1 MLYNYYKYYF
11 ESGDNLSSNFSF
23 FHGKWDVLANLG
35 ETAEKNLYHDPHT
48 TIMKLRLFGETL
60 TKFILASENI
70 QEAFGTTQAD
80 RINTLRRE
88 GLLEP
93 ELVDIFETLR
103 RKGNLA
109 VHEAGFGSSEE
120 AKSLVHLTFRLSVW
134 FMEVYG
140 DYEFVAP
147 EYIEQQQQEAINP
160 EQLQNEYDEKVK
172 KLEEELEKIRKQ
184 AETEQP
190 DVKNERKKVSKNF
203 IRGQQLTE
211 AETRIIIDGKL
222 RAAGWEAN
230 TTSLN
235 HHKHG
240 TLPRKNHNM
249 AIAEWKVDGG
259 RADYALFVGLNL
271 VGLIE
276 AKAKKIN
283 IPASLESQ
291 TKVYAKNVIQLENE
305 IITPTTGTY
314 KVPFLYATN
323 GRPYLK
329 QLKEESG
336 IWFWDSR
343 KRKEHA
349 RPLEGWHSP
358 DDLQLLLSQDD
369 VDANKKLQAEDIT
382 KFGLRSYQQSAV
394 LSAEAALIEGQ
405 RKMLIAMA
413 TGTGKTRT
421 AIALMYRLIKSK
433 KCRRILFLVD
443 RNSLG
448 QQTEDA
454 LKDTKIE
461 GYSFAD
467 IYDIKSLEDMT
478 PDVETKVHIATVQ
491 GMVRRLFY
499 NEAEKIPSVG
509 QYDFIIVDEAHR
521 GYTSDREMSEDELQF
536 RDQNEYISQYR
547 RVIDYFDAACLGLT
561 ATPAL
566 HTTEIFG
573 MPIYK
578 YSYSEAVLDGFLV
591 DHEPPYL
598 FQTELS
604 QLGITFEKDEE
615 VEVYDV
621 DKGEVE
627 LEKME
632 DTVHFEVEQFNR
644 RVITEPFN
652 RAVLNKLTEYID
664 PTGKEKTLIFAATDQ
679 HADLVVRLLKEAF
692 KERGDDIEDDA
703 IVKITASIYKPLS
716 MIKRL
721 KNERL
726 PNVVVTV
733 DLLTTGIDVPS
744 ITNLVFLRRIQ
755 SRILYDQMLG
765 RATRLCTEIG
775 KTHFN
780 IYDAVGI
787 YNRLQSYTE
796 MKPVVKQP
804 NISIG
809 ELYESLANS
818 TTEDEA
824 TFFRDQLVAKLQRRK
839 QRLNDEAQQKFKELS
854 NGKSLDEW
862 VKEIQSYTPK
872 EAKQHSVLFGYIE
885 TYRVQSEKRY
895 ISNHEDKVTEVTRGY
910 GEGNNRPEDYLDGFA
925 SFIQENLNII
935 PALHVVCTRPKDL
948 TRQDLRE
955 LITILETK
963 GFKQSHLQTAWKQ
976 TKNEDIAA
984 DIISFIRQAALG
996 EALVEHETRIKRAMQ
1011 KVYSLHDWTPRQK
1024 KWLERIEKQ
1033 LLQVPVLAPTPQ
1045 NAFSEEPFR
1054 SQGGYNTLKREFGD
1068 LIDNVVYTINENLYV
1083 S

>member
-1 MLYNYYKYYF
+1 M
-11 ESGDNLSSNFSF
+11 SGNFSF
-23 FHGKWDVLANLG
+23 FQGKWDVLANLG
-35 ETAEKNLYHDPHT
+35 ETAERNVYHDPHT
-48 TIMKLRLFGETL
+48 TVMKLRLFAETL
-60 TKFILASENI
+60 TKFILAAENI
-70 QEAFGTTQAD
+70 KEAYGTTQVD

-88 GLLEP
+88 RLLEP
-93 ELVDIFETLR
+93 ELIDILEALR
-103 RKGNLA
+103 RKGNVA
-109 VHEAGFGSSEE
+109 MHEADYGKVEE
-120 AKSLVHLTFRLSVW
+120 AKALLQLTFRLSIW

-140 DYEFVAP
+140 DWDFQAP
-147 EYIEQQQQEAINP
+147 EYTVPREQT
-160 EQLQNEYDEKVK
+160 EQSTETLQKEYAEKVK
-172 KLEEELEKIRKQ
+172 KLEEELEAIRRQ
-184 AETEQP
+184 AEVEQEE
-190 DVKNERKKVSKNF
+190 VKIERKKISKNF
-203 IRGQQLTE
+203 MRRQQLTE
-211 AETRIIIDGKL
+211 AETRTIIDGKL
-222 RAAGWEAN
+222 RAVGWEVD
-230 TTSLN
+230 TTVLN
-235 HHKHG
+235 HQKNG
-240 TLPRKNHNM
+240 TLPEKNRNM
-249 AIAEWKVDGG
+249 AIAEWKVNGG
-259 RADYALFVGLNL
+259 RVDYALFIGLKL
-271 VGLIE
+271 VGFIE
-276 AKAKKIN
+276 AKAKKKTV
-283 IPASLESQ
+283 PGALESQ
-291 TKVYAKNVIQLENE
+291 TKVYAKNAAQVEDE
-305 IITPTTGTY
+305 VITPTTGEY

-323 GRPYLK
+323 GRPYLR
-329 QLKEESG
+329 QLQEESG

-343 KRKEHA
+343 KPLEHA

-369 VDANKKLQAEDIT
+369 KDANKRLEEEDIT
-382 KFGLRSYQQSAV
+382 KFGLRHYQQRAV
-394 LSAEAALIEGQ
+394 LSAEEGLKEGQ
-405 RKMLIAMA
+405 RRMLIAMA

-448 QQTEDA
+448 KQTEDA

-467 IYDIKSLEDMT
+467 IYDVKSLEDMS
-478 PDVETKVHIATVQ
+478 PEVETKVQIATVQ

-499 NEAEKIPSVG
+499 SDNEKLPSVG

-521 GYTSDREMSEDELQF
+521 GYTSDKEMSEEELEF
-536 RDQNEYISQYR
+536 RDQNDYISQYR

-573 MPIYK
+573 MPIFK
-578 YSYSEAVLDGFLV
+578 YSYSEAVLDGYLV

-598 FQTELS
+598 FKTELS
-604 QLGITFEKDEE
+604 QVGITLEKDKE

-621 DKGEVE
+621 HKGEIQ

-632 DTVHFEVEQFNR
+632 DTIHFEVEQFNK

-652 RAVLNKLTEYID
+652 RAVLNKLVEYID

-692 KERGDDIEDDA
+692 KERGDEIEDDA
-703 IVKITASIYKPLS
+703 IMKITGYIYKPLDA
-716 MIKRL
+716 IKRF

-733 DLLTTGIDVPS
+733 DLLTTGIDVPP

-765 RATRLCTEIG
+765 RATRLCPDIG

-787 YNRLQSYTE
+787 YDKLQSYTE
-796 MKPVVKQP
+796 MKPVIKKQ
-804 NISIG
+804 NYSIG
-809 ELYESLANS
+809 ELYESLVNA
-818 TTEDEA
+818 TAEDEA
-824 TFFRDQLVAKLQRRK
+824 SFYRDQLAAKIQRRK
-839 QRLNDEAQQKFKELS
+839 QRLNEEGKQKFEELS
-854 NGKSLDEW
+854 NGKNVDEW
-862 VKEIQSYTPK
+862 AKEIQTYTPQ
-872 EAKQHSVLFGYIE
+872 EAKQHNMLFEYME
-885 TYRVQSEKRY
+885 AYRVKGEKRY
-895 ISNHEDKVTEVTRGY
+895 ISNKEDEVTDVVRGY
-910 GEGNNRPEDYLDGFA
+910 GEGNKRPEDYLEGFVR
-925 SFIQENLNII
+925 FIQENINKI
-935 PALHVVCTRPKDL
+935 PALHLICTRPKDL

-996 EALVEHETRIKRAMQ
+996 EALVAHEARIKQAMQ

-1033 LLQVPVLAPTPQ
+1033 LLKVPVLAPTAEE
-1045 NAFSEEPFR
+1045 AFSEEPFKTP
-1054 SQGGYNTLKREFGD
+1054 GGYKLLKREFGD
-1068 LIDNVVYTINENLYV
+1068 YIDAVVTTINENLYI

>member
-1 MLYNYYKYYF
+1 MVIKMN
-11 ESGDNLSSNFSF
+11 SNFSF
-23 FHGKWDVLANLG
+23 FRGKWDVLANLG
-35 ETAEKNLYHDPHT
+35 ETAERNVYHDPHT
-48 TIMKLRLFGETL
+48 TLMKLRLFGETL

-70 QEAFGTTQAD
+70 REAYGTTQVD

-93 ELVDIFETLR
+93 ELIDMFETLR
-103 RKGNLA
+103 RKGNHA
-109 VHEAGFGSSEE
+109 VHEAGYGKTEE
-120 AKSLVHLTFRLSVW
+120 AKLLVRLAFRLSVW

-140 DYEFVAP
+140 DWDFQEP
-147 EYIEQQQQEAINP
+147 EYVEP
-160 EQLQNEYDEKVK
+160 EQKEVIDSTKLQQEYDEKVK
-172 KLEEELEKIRKQ
+172 KLEEELEKTRKLAEGEQ
-184 AETEQP
+184 AGA
-190 DVKNERKKVSKNF
+190 KAERKKITKSF
-203 IRGQQLTE
+203 IRRNQLTE
-211 AETRIIIDGKL
+211 AETRTIIDEKL
-222 RAAGWEAN
+222 RSAGWEAN
-230 TTSLN
+230 TTTLN
-235 HHKHG
+235 HHKNG
-240 TLPRKNHNM
+240 TLPEKNRNM

-259 RADYALFVGLNL
+259 RVDYALFIGLKL
-271 VGLIE
+271 VGFIE
-276 AKAKKIN
+276 AKAEKKT
-283 IPASLESQ
+283 IPGALESQ
-291 TKVYAKNVIQLENE
+291 TKTYAKQVIQHEDE
-305 IITPTTGTY
+305 VIIPTTGAY

-323 GRPYLK
+323 GRPYLR

-343 KRKEHA
+343 KPLEHA

-369 VDANKKLQAEDIT
+369 QEANRRLEEEKIT

-394 LSAEAALIEGQ
+394 LAAEAGLKEGQ
-405 RKMLIAMA
+405 RRMLIAMA

-443 RNSLG
+443 RSSLG
-448 QQTEDA
+448 RQTEDA

-467 IYDIKSLEDMT
+467 IYDVKSLEDMT
-478 PDVETKVHIATVQ
+478 PEVETKVHIATVQ

-499 NEAEKIPSVG
+499 NDNEQLPSVG

-521 GYTSDREMSEDELQF
+521 GYTSDREMSEEELLF
-536 RDQNEYISQYR
+536 RDQNDYISQYR

-573 MPIYK
+573 MPIFK
-578 YSYSEAVLDGFLV
+578 YSYSEAVLDGYLV

-598 FQTELS
+598 FKTELAKV
-604 QLGITFEKDEE
+604 GITFEKDTE

-621 DKGEVE
+621 DNSEVQ

-652 RAVLNKLTEYID
+652 RAVLTKLTEYIE

-679 HADLVVRLLKEAF
+679 HADLIVRLLKEAF
-692 KERGDDIEDDA
+692 QEFGDEVEDDA
-703 IVKITASIYKPLS
+703 IVKITGSIYKPLDA
-716 MIKRL
+716 IKRF

-726 PNVVVTV
+726 PNVAVTV
-733 DLLTTGIDVPS
+733 DLLTTGIDVPA
-744 ITNLVFLRRIQ
+744 ITNLVFLRRVK

-765 RATRLCTEIG
+765 RATRLCPDIG

-787 YNRLQSYTE
+787 YDKLQSYTE
-796 MKPVVKQP
+796 MKPVVKQQ
-804 NISIG
+804 NYSIG
-809 ELYESLANS
+809 ELYDSLTNAE
-818 TTEDEA
+818 TEEEA
-824 TFFRDQLVAKLQRRK
+824 IFYRDQLVAKIQRRK
-839 QRLNDEAQQKFKELS
+839 QRLGEEGQQKFEELS
-854 NGKSLDEW
+854 NGKSVDEW
-862 VKEIQSYTPK
+862 AKDMQSYTPQD
-872 EAKQHSVLFGYIE
+872 AKKHTTLFEYME
-885 TYRVQSEKRY
+885 TYRTKGEKRY
-895 ISNHEDKVTEVTRGY
+895 ISNQEDAVTDVIRGY
-910 GEGNNRPEDYLDGFA
+910 GEGNSRPEDYLDGFVR
-925 SFIQENLNII
+925 FIQENINEI
-935 PALHVVCTRPKDL
+935 PAIHLICTRPKDL
-948 TRQDLRE
+948 TRKDLRE

-976 TKNEDIAA
+976 TKNEEIAA

-996 EALVEHETRIKRAMQ
+996 EALVDHESRIKQAMQ
-1011 KVYSLHDWTPRQK
+1011 KVHSLHNWTPRQK

-1033 LLQVPVLAPTPQ
+1033 LLQVPVLAPTPED
-1045 NAFSEEPFR
+1045 AFSEEPFR
-1054 SQGGYNTLKREFGD
+1054 SHGGYSLLKREFGD
-1068 LIDNVVYTINENLYV
+1068 MIDNIVYTINENLYV

>member
-1 MLYNYYKYYF
+1 M
-11 ESGDNLSSNFSF
+11 SSNFSF
-23 FHGKWDVLANLG
+23 FQGKWDVLANLG
-35 ETAEKNLYHDPHT
+35 ETAEKNVYHDPHT
-48 TIMKLRLFGETL
+48 TVMKLRLFAETL

-70 QEAFGTTQAD
+70 REAHGTTQVD

-93 ELVDIFETLR
+93 ELIDIFETLR

-109 VHEAGFGSSEE
+109 MHEAGYGKTEE
-120 AKSLVHLTFRLSVW
+120 AKALLQLTFRLSIW

-140 DYEFVAP
+140 DWGFQAL
-147 EYIEQQQQEAINP
+147 EYIEPQELS
-160 EQLQNEYDEKVK
+160 EQSTESLQREYEEKVK
-172 KLEEELEKIRKQ
+172 KLEEELETIRQQ
-184 AETEQP
+184 AEGEQAE
-190 DVKNERKKVSKNF
+190 VKTERKKKSKKF
-203 IRGQQLTE
+203 MRRHQLTE
-211 AETRIIIDGKL
+211 AETRTIIDGKL
-222 RAAGWEAN
+222 RAVGWEVD
-230 TTSLN
+230 TTFLN
-235 HHKHG
+235 HHKNH
-240 TLPRKNHNM
+240 TLPKKNRNM

-259 RADYALFVGLNL
+259 RVDYALFIGLKL
-271 VGLIE
+271 VGFIE
-276 AKAKKIN
+276 AKAKRKT
-283 IPASLESQ
+283 IPGALESQ
-291 TKVYAKNVIQLENE
+291 TKVYAKNVLQVEDE
-305 IITPTTGTY
+305 VITPTTGEY

-323 GRPYLK
+323 GRPYLR
-329 QLKEESG
+329 QLQEESG

-343 KRKEHA
+343 KPLEHA

-358 DDLQLLLSQDD
+358 DDLLLLLSQDD
-369 VDANKKLQAEDIT
+369 KDANKRLEEEDIT
-382 KFGLRSYQQSAV
+382 NFGLRHYQQSAV
-394 LSAEAALIEGQ
+394 LAAEKALKEGQ
-405 RKMLIAMA
+405 RRMLIAMA

-448 QQTEDA
+448 KQTEDA

-467 IYDIKSLEDMT
+467 IYDVKSLEDIS
-478 PDVETKVHIATVQ
+478 PEVETKVHIATVQ

-499 NEAEKIPSVG
+499 SDNEKLPSVG

-521 GYTSDREMSEDELQF
+521 GYTSDKEMSDEELEF
-536 RDQNEYISQYR
+536 RDQNDYISQYR
-547 RVIDYFDAACLGLT
+547 RVIDYFDAAYLGLT

-578 YSYSEAVLDGFLV
+578 YSYSEAVLDGYLV

-598 FQTELS
+598 FKTELS
-604 QLGITFEKDEE
+604 RIGITFEKDEE

-621 DKGEVE
+621 DKGEIQ

-632 DTVHFEVEQFNR
+632 DTVHFEVEQFNKK
-644 RVITEPFN
+644 VITEPFN
-652 RAVLNKLTEYID
+652 RAVLNKLVEYID
-664 PTGKEKTLIFAATDQ
+664 PAGKEKTLIFAATDQ

-692 KERGDDIEDDA
+692 KELGDEIEDDA
-703 IVKITASIYKPLS
+703 IMKITGYIYKPLDA
-716 MIKRL
+716 IKRF

-726 PNVVVTV
+726 PNIVVTV
-733 DLLTTGIDVPS
+733 DLLTTGIDVPP

-765 RATRLCTEIG
+765 RATRLCPDIG

-787 YNRLQSYTE
+787 YDNLKSYTE
-796 MKPVVKQP
+796 MKPVVKQQ
-804 NISIG
+804 NLSI
-809 ELYESLANS
+809 ENLYESLTNAS
-818 TTEDEA
+818 TEEEA
-824 TFFRDQLVAKLQRRK
+824 TFFREQLVAKMQRRK
-839 QRLNDEAQQKFKELS
+839 QRIDADGKKKFEELS
-854 NGKSLDEW
+854 NGKDIDEW
-862 VKEIQSYTPK
+862 IQEVKSCSPE
-872 EAKQHSVLFGYIE
+872 EAKQNSMLFEYVAS
-885 TYRVQSEKRY
+885 YRAMGEKRY
-895 ISNHEDKVTEVTRGY
+895 ISNKEDVVKEVIRGY
-910 GEGNNRPEDYLDGFA
+910 GEGNKRPEDYLDGFVQ
-925 SFIQENLNII
+925 FILENINEI
-935 PALHVVCTRPKDL
+935 PALHLICTRPRDL

-996 EALVEHETRIKRAMQ
+996 EALIDHETRIKQAMQ

-1033 LLQVPVLAPTPQ
+1033 LLQVPVLAPTAEE
-1045 NAFSEEPFR
+1045 AFSEEPFKT
-1054 SQGGYNTLKREFGD
+1054 SGGYKLLKREFGD
-1068 LIDNVVYTINENLYV
+1068 YIDAVVKTINENLYI

>member
-1 MLYNYYKYYF
+1 M
-11 ESGDNLSSNFSF
+11 SSNFSF
-23 FHGKWDVLANLG
+23 FRGKWDVLANLG
-35 ETAEKNLYHDPHT
+35 ETAEKNLHHDPHT
-48 TIMKLRLFGETL
+48 TIMKLRLFCETL
-60 TKFILASENI
+60 AKFILASENI
-70 QEAFGTTQAD
+70 NEAFGTTQAD
-80 RINTLRRE
+80 RINTLKRE

-93 ELVDIFETLR
+93 ELADIFETLR

-109 VHEAGFGSSEE
+109 VHEAYGTTEE
-120 AKSLVHLTFRLSVW
+120 AKTLLKLTFRLSVW

-140 DYEFVAP
+140 DYEFQEP
-147 EYIEQQQQEAINP
+147 TYTEPQEQALFDTETLQQ
-160 EQLQNEYDEKVK
+160 EYDEKVK
-172 KLEEELEKIRKQ
+172 RLEEELENIRKH
-184 AETEQP
+184 AETEQASE
-190 DVKNERKKVSKNF
+190 KNERKQTTKKF
-203 IRGQQLTE
+203 ISRQKLTE
-211 AETRIIIDGKL
+211 AETRTIIDAKL

-230 TTSLN
+230 TTLFN
-235 HHKHG
+235 HQKHG
-240 TLPRKNHNM
+240 TVPEKNRNM

-259 RADYALFVGLNL
+259 RADYALFIGLRL

-276 AKAKKIN
+276 AKSQKKN
-283 IPASLESQ
+283 IPAVLESQ
-291 TKVYAKNVIQLENE
+291 TKVYAKNVILVED
-305 IITPTTGTY
+305 IIINPTTGEY

-343 KRKEHA
+343 KPLEHA

-358 DDLQLLLSQDD
+358 DDLQMLLSQEDS
-369 VDANKKLQAEDIT
+369 DANKRLQEEDIT
-382 KFGLRSYQQSAV
+382 NFGLRSYQQGAV
-394 LSAEAALIEGQ
+394 LTVEKSLIEGN

-461 GYSFAD
+461 GLSFAD
-467 IYDIKSLEDMT
+467 IYDVKSLEDMT
-478 PDVETKVHIATVQ
+478 PEVETKVHIATVQ

-499 NEAEKIPSVG
+499 NQNEKLPSVG

-521 GYTSDREMSEDELQF
+521 GYSSDREMSEDELQF
-536 RDQNEYISQYR
+536 RDQNDYISQYR
-547 RVIDYFDAACLGLT
+547 RVLDYFDAACLGLT

-573 MPIYK
+573 MPIFK
-578 YSYSEAVLDGFLV
+578 YSYSEAVLDGYLV

-598 FQTELS
+598 FKTELS
-604 QLGITFEKDEE
+604 QIGITFKKDEE

-621 DKGEVE
+621 DNGEVQ

-632 DTVHFEVEQFNR
+632 DTVHFEVEQFNK
-644 RVITEPFN
+644 RVITKPFN
-652 RAVLNKLTEYID
+652 RAVLNKLVEYID
-664 PTGKEKTLIFAATDQ
+664 PNGKEKTLIFAANDK
-679 HADLVVRLLKEAF
+679 HADLVVRLLKKAF
-692 KERGDDIEDDA
+692 KERGDEVDDDA

-733 DLLTTGIDVPS
+733 DLLTTGIDVPT

-765 RATRLCTEIG
+765 RATRLCPEIG
-775 KTHFN
+775 KNHFN

-787 YNRLQSYTE
+787 YTKLQKYTD
-796 MKPVVKQP
+796 MKPVVKQQ
-804 NISIG
+804 NVSIG
-809 ELYESLANS
+809 ELLKAFTNS
-818 TTEDEA
+818 ATEEEEQY
-824 TFFRDQLVAKLQRRK
+824 FRNQLVAKIQRRK
-839 QRLNDEAQQKFKELS
+839 QRLNDEGKQKFKELA
-854 NGKSLDEW
+854 NGKSVDDW
-862 VKEIQSYTPK
+862 AKEVQSYTPQ
-872 EAKQHSVLFGYIE
+872 EAKQHSFLFEYVE
-885 TYRVQSEKRY
+885 THRVKGEKLF
-895 ISNHEDKVTEVTRGY
+895 ISNHKDRVKEVTRGY
-910 GEGNNRPEDYLDGFA
+910 GEGNNRPEDYLDGFVH
-925 SFIQENLNII
+925 FIKENLNQI

-976 TKNEDIAA
+976 AKNEEIAA
-984 DIISFIRQAALG
+984 DIISFIRQAALD
-996 EALVEHETRIKRAMQ
+996 EALIPHETRIKKAMQ
-1011 KVYSLHDWTPRQK
+1011 RVYSLHDWTPRQK

-1045 NAFSEEPFR
+1045 DAFSEEPFR
-1054 SQGGYNTLKREFGD
+1054 SQGGYVTLKREFGD
-1068 LIDNVVYTINENLYV
+1068 LIDNVVYTINENLYI

>member
-1 MLYNYYKYYF
+1 MN
-11 ESGDNLSSNFSF
+11 SNFSF
-23 FHGKWDVLANLG
+23 FREKWDVLANLG
-35 ETAEKNLYHDPHT
+35 ETAERNVYHDPHT
-48 TIMKLRLFGETL
+48 TLMKLRLFGETL

-70 QEAFGTTQAD
+70 REVYGTTQVD
-80 RINTLRRE
+80 RINTLRKE

-93 ELVDIFETLR
+93 ELIDMFETLR
-103 RKGNLA
+103 RKGNYA
-109 VHEAGFGSSEE
+109 VHEAGYGKTEE
-120 AKSLVHLTFRLSVW
+120 AKLLVRIAFRLSIW

-140 DYEFVAP
+140 DWDFKEP
-147 EYIEQQQQEAINP
+147 EYIEP
-160 EQLQNEYDEKVK
+160 EQKEVIDSTRLQQEYDEKVK
-172 KLEEELEKIRKQ
+172 KLEEGLERARKQ
-184 AETEQP
+184 AEDEST
-190 DVKNERKKVSKNF
+190 DVKVERKKISKNF
-203 IRGQQLTE
+203 IRRHQLTE
-211 AETRIIIDGKL
+211 AETRTIIDEKL
-222 RAAGWEAN
+222 RSAGWEAD
-230 TTSLN
+230 TTTIN
-235 HHKHG
+235 HYKNG
-240 TLPRKNHNM
+240 TLPEKNRNI

-259 RADYALFVGLNL
+259 RVDYALFIGLKL
-271 VGLIE
+271 VGFIE
-276 AKAKKIN
+276 AKAEKKT
-283 IPASLESQ
+283 IPGALESQ
-291 TKVYAKNVIQLENE
+291 TKTYAKQVVQHEDEVI
-305 IITPTTGTY
+305 IPTTGTY

-323 GRPYLK
+323 GRPYLR

-343 KRKEHA
+343 KPLEHA

-358 DDLQLLLSQDD
+358 GDLQLLLSQDD
-369 VDANKKLQAEDIT
+369 QEANRRLEEEKIT

-394 LSAEAALIEGQ
+394 LAAEAGLKEGQ
-405 RKMLIAMA
+405 RRMLIAMA

-443 RNSLG
+443 RSSLG
-448 QQTEDA
+448 RQTEDA

-467 IYDIKSLEDMT
+467 IYDVKSLEDLT
-478 PDVETKVHIATVQ
+478 PEVETKVHIATVQ

-499 NEAEKIPSVG
+499 NDNEQLPSVG
-509 QYDFIIVDEAHR
+509 QYDFIIIDEAHR
-521 GYTSDREMSEDELQF
+521 GYTSDREMTEEELLF
-536 RDQNEYISQYR
+536 RDQNDYISQYR

-573 MPIYK
+573 MPIFK
-578 YSYSEAVLDGFLV
+578 YSYSEAVLDGYLV

-598 FQTELS
+598 FQTELAKV
-604 QLGITFEKDEE
+604 GITFEKDTE

-621 DKGEVE
+621 DNGVVQ

-644 RVITEPFN
+644 RVITESFN
-652 RAVLNKLTEYID
+652 RAVLTKLAEYID

-692 KERGDDIEDDA
+692 QEFGDEVEDDA
-703 IVKITASIYKPLS
+703 IVKITGSIYKPLDA
-716 MIKRL
+716 IKRF

-726 PNVVVTV
+726 PNVAVTV
-733 DLLTTGIDVPS
+733 DLLTTGIDVPT
-744 ITNLVFLRRIQ
+744 ITNLVFLRRVQ

-765 RATRLCTEIG
+765 RATRLCPDIG

-787 YNRLQSYTE
+787 YDKLHSYTE
-796 MKPVVKQP
+796 MKPVIKKQ
-804 NISIG
+804 NYSIG
-809 ELYESLANS
+809 ELYESLTNAETEKEANFYR
-818 TTEDEA
+818 E
-824 TFFRDQLVAKLQRRK
+824 QLVAKIQRRK
-839 QRLNDEAQQKFKELS
+839 QRLDEEGKQKFEELS
-854 NGKSLDEW
+854 NGKSVDEW
-862 VKEIQSYTPK
+862 AKDVQTYTPQD
-872 EAKQHSVLFGYIE
+872 AKQQTMLFTYME
-885 TYRVQSEKRY
+885 TYRVNGEKRY
-895 ISNHEDKVTEVTRGY
+895 ISNKEDTITDVIRGY
-910 GEGNNRPEDYLDGFA
+910 GEGNSRPEDYLDGFVQ
-925 SFIQENLNII
+925 FIQENINEI
-935 PALHVVCTRPKDL
+935 PALHLVCTRPKDL

-976 TKNEDIAA
+976 TKNEEIAA

-996 EALVEHETRIKRAMQ
+996 EALVDHEARIKQAMQ
-1011 KVYSLHDWTPRQK
+1011 KVYSLHNWTPRQK

-1033 LLQVPVLAPTPQ
+1033 LLQVPVLAPTPED
-1045 NAFSEEPFR
+1045 AFSEEPFR
-1054 SQGGYNTLKREFGD
+1054 SHGGYNLLKREFGD
-1068 LIDNVVYTINENLYV
+1068 MIDNIVYTINENLYV

>member
-1 MLYNYYKYYF
+1 M
-11 ESGDNLSSNFSF
+11 SSNFSF
-23 FHGKWDVLANLG
+23 FRGKWDVLANLG
-35 ETAEKNLYHDPHT
+35 ETAEKNVYHDPHT
-48 TIMKLRLFGETL
+48 TLMKLRLFGETL
-60 TKFILASENI
+60 TKFVLASENI
-70 QEAFGTTQAD
+70 REAYGTTQVD

-93 ELVDIFETLR
+93 ELVDIFEALR

-109 VHEAGFGSSEE
+109 MHEAGYGKTEE
-120 AKSLVHLTFRLSVW
+120 AKSMLHLAFRLSIW

-140 DYEFVAP
+140 DWDFQAP
-147 EYIEQQQQEAINP
+147 EYIEPQEQDTVDA
-160 EQLQNEYDEKVK
+160 EQLQKEYEDKVK
-172 KLEEELEKIRKQ
+172 QLEEELEKVRQQ
-184 AETEQP
+184 AQTEQP
-190 DVKNERKKVSKNF
+190 NVKNERKKISKNF
-203 IRGQQLTE
+203 VRRHQLTE
-211 AETRIIIDGKL
+211 AETRTIIDEKL
-222 RAAGWEAN
+222 RAAGWEAD
-230 TTSLN
+230 TSILN
-235 HHKHG
+235 HQKNG
-240 TLPRKNHNM
+240 TLPEKNRNM

-259 RADYALFVGLNL
+259 RADYALFIGKKL

-276 AKAKKIN
+276 AKAQRKN
-283 IPASLESQ
+283 IPGVLESQ
-291 TKVYAKNVIQLENE
+291 TKTYARNVIQVDEEE
-305 IITPTTGTY
+305 IPFMSKEY

-323 GRPYLK
+323 GRPYLR
-329 QLKEESG
+329 QLQEESG

-343 KRKEHA
+343 KPLQHA

-358 DDLQLLLSQDD
+358 EDLQLLLSQDD
-369 VDANKKLQAEDIT
+369 HDANKRLEEEDIG
-382 KFGLRSYQQSAV
+382 KFGLRHYQQSAV
-394 LSAEAALIEGQ
+394 LAAEAALKEGQ
-405 RKMLIAMA
+405 RRMLIAMA

-448 QQTEDA
+448 EQTGDA

-461 GYSFAD
+461 GYSFTD
-467 IYDIKSLEDMT
+467 IYDVKSLEDVM
-478 PDVETKVHIATVQ
+478 PEVETKVQIATVQ
-491 GMVRRLFY
+491 GMVHRLFY
-499 NEAEKIPSVG
+499 SENEKLPSVG

-521 GYTSDREMSEDELQF
+521 GYTSDREMTEEELQF
-536 RDQNEYISQYR
+536 RDQNDYISQYR
-547 RVIDYFDAACLGLT
+547 RVIEYFDAAYLGLT

-573 MPIYK
+573 IPIFK
-578 YSYSEAVLDGFLV
+578 YSYSEAVLDGYLV

-598 FQTELS
+598 FETELS
-604 QLGITFEKDEE
+604 KMGITFEKDEE

-621 DKGEVE
+621 DKGEVQ

-632 DTVHFEVEQFNR
+632 DTVRFEVEQFNK

-652 RAVLNKLTEYID
+652 RAVLDKLTEYID
-664 PTGKEKTLIFAATDQ
+664 PTSKEKTLIFAATDQ
-679 HADLVVRLLKEAF
+679 HADMVVRLLKEAF
-692 KERGDDIEDDA
+692 KERGDEVEDDA
-703 IVKITASIYKPLS
+703 IMKITGSIYKPLDA
-716 MIKRL
+716 IKRF

-733 DLLTTGIDVPS
+733 DLLTTGIDVPA

-765 RATRLCTEIG
+765 RATRLCPDIG

-787 YNRLQSYTE
+787 YNKLKSYTE
-796 MKPVVKQP
+796 MKPVVKQQ
-804 NISIG
+804 NYTIG
-809 ELYESLANS
+809 ELCESLTNA
-818 TTEDEA
+818 TTEEEA
-824 TFFRDQLVAKLQRRK
+824 QFYREQLVAKIQRRK
-839 QRLNDEAQQKFKELS
+839 QRLNEEGKQKFEELS
-854 NGKSLDEW
+854 NGKSIDDW
-862 VKEIQSYTPK
+862 AKEVQTYTPQQAK
-872 EAKQHSVLFGYIE
+872 EHTMLFEYVE
-885 TYRVQSEKRY
+885 AYRVKGEKRY
-895 ISNHEDKVTEVTRGY
+895 ISNKEDQVLSVVRGY
-910 GEGNNRPEDYLDGFA
+910 GEGNNRPEDYLDGFVR
-925 SFIQENLNII
+925 FIQENINAI
-935 PALHVVCTRPKDL
+935 PALQVVCTRPKDL

-976 TKNEDIAA
+976 TKNEEIAA

-996 EALVEHETRIKRAMQ
+996 EALIDHESRIKKAMQ

-1033 LLQVPVLAPTPQ
+1033 LLQVPVLAPNPQ
-1045 NAFSEEPFR
+1045 DAFSEEPFLSR
-1054 SQGGYNTLKREFGD
+1054 GGYKMLKREFGD
-1068 LIDNVVYTINENLYV
+1068 LLDSVVYTINENLYI

>member
-1 MLYNYYKYYF
+1 M
-11 ESGDNLSSNFSF
+11 SGNFSF
-23 FHGKWDVLANLG
+23 FQGKWDVLANLG
-35 ETAEKNLYHDPHT
+35 ETAERNVYHDPHT
-48 TIMKLRLFGETL
+48 TVMKLRLFAETL
-60 TKFILASENI
+60 TKFILAAENI
-70 QEAFGTTQAD
+70 KEAYGTTQVD

-88 GLLEP
+88 RLLEP
-93 ELVDIFETLR
+93 ELIDILEALR
-103 RKGNLA
+103 RKGNVA
-109 VHEAGFGSSEE
+109 MHEADYGKVEE
-120 AKSLVHLTFRLSVW
+120 AKALLQLTFRLSIW

-140 DYEFVAP
+140 DWDFQAP
-147 EYIEQQQQEAINP
+147 EYTELQEQV
-160 EQLQNEYDEKVK
+160 EQSTETLQREYEEKVK
-172 KLEEELEKIRKQ
+172 KLEEELEAIRRQ
-184 AETEQP
+184 AEVEQEE
-190 DVKNERKKVSKNF
+190 VKIERKKISKNF
-203 IRGQQLTE
+203 MRRQQLTE
-211 AETRIIIDGKL
+211 AETRTIIDGKL
-222 RAAGWEAN
+222 RAVGWEVD
-230 TTSLN
+230 TTVLN
-235 HHKHG
+235 HQKNG
-240 TLPRKNHNM
+240 TLPEKNRNI
-249 AIAEWKVDGG
+249 AIAEWKVNGG
-259 RADYALFVGLNL
+259 RVDYALFIGLKL
-271 VGLIE
+271 VGFIE
-276 AKAKKIN
+276 AKAKKKT
-283 IPASLESQ
+283 IPGALESQ
-291 TKVYAKNVIQLENE
+291 TKVYAKNVAQVEDE
-305 IITPTTGTY
+305 VITPTTGEY

-323 GRPYLK
+323 GRPYLR
-329 QLKEESG
+329 QLQEESG

-343 KRKEHA
+343 KPLEHA

-369 VDANKKLQAEDIT
+369 KDANKRLEEEDIT
-382 KFGLRSYQQSAV
+382 KFGLRHYQQRAV
-394 LSAEAALIEGQ
+394 LSAEEGLKEGQ
-405 RKMLIAMA
+405 RRMLIAMA

-448 QQTEDA
+448 KQTEDA

-467 IYDIKSLEDMT
+467 IYDVKSLEDMS
-478 PDVETKVHIATVQ
+478 PEVETKVQIATVQ

-499 NEAEKIPSVG
+499 SDNEKLPSVG

-521 GYTSDREMSEDELQF
+521 GYTSDKEMSEEELEF
-536 RDQNEYISQYR
+536 RDQNDYISQYR

-573 MPIYK
+573 MPIFK
-578 YSYSEAVLDGFLV
+578 YSYSEAVLDGYLV

-598 FQTELS
+598 FKTELS
-604 QLGITFEKDEE
+604 QVGITLEKDEE

-621 DKGEVE
+621 DKGEIQ

-632 DTVHFEVEQFNR
+632 DTIHFEVEQFNK

-652 RAVLNKLTEYID
+652 RAVLNKLVEYID

-692 KERGDDIEDDA
+692 KERGDEIEDDA
-703 IVKITASIYKPLS
+703 IMKITGYIYKPLDA
-716 MIKRL
+716 IKRF

-733 DLLTTGIDVPS
+733 DLLTTGIDVPP

-765 RATRLCTEIG
+765 RATRLCPEIG

-787 YNRLQSYTE
+787 YDKLQHYTE
-796 MKPVVKQP
+796 MKPVVKKQ
-804 NISIG
+804 NYRIG
-809 ELYESLANS
+809 ELYNSLINA
-818 TTEDEA
+818 TTDEEA
-824 TFFRDQLVAKLQRRK
+824 SFYRDQLVAKIQRRK
-839 QRLNDEAQQKFKELS
+839 QRFDEEGMGKFEELS
-854 NGKSLDEW
+854 NGKHMDEW
-862 VKEIQSYTPK
+862 VKEIQTYSPQ
-872 EAKQHSVLFGYIE
+872 EATQHNILFEYME
-885 TYRVQSEKRY
+885 TYQVTREKRY
-895 ISNHEDKVTEVTRGY
+895 ISDKEDEVTDVIRGY
-910 GEGNNRPEDYLDGFA
+910 GEGNKRPEDYLDGFVR
-925 SFIQENLNII
+925 FIQENINEI
-935 PALHVVCTRPKDL
+935 PALHLICTRPKDL

-955 LITILETK
+955 LMTILETK

-976 TKNEDIAA
+976 TKNEDVAA

-996 EALVEHETRIKRAMQ
+996 EALVDHEARIKQAMH

-1033 LLQVPVLAPTPQ
+1033 LLQVPVLAPTAEE
-1045 NAFSEEPFR
+1045 AFSEEPFR
-1054 SQGGYNTLKREFGD
+1054 TSGGYKLLKREFGD
-1068 LIDNVVYTINENLYV
+1068 HIDHIVNTINENLYI